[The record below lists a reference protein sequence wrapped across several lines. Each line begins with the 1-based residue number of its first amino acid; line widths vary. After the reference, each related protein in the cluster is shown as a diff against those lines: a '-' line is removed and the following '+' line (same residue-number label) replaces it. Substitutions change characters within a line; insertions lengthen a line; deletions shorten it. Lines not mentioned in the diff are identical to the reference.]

1 MPGFADLRHIIRSTT
16 HDALE
21 GLVVDLLTGLIPRV
35 ARSRRL
41 GAVDCLGI
49 DVSQYDESTDAITM
63 AIQCKGF
70 ELAIGEQQVET
81 CLVEIQK
88 FKRVGPTVASYW
100 LIVNKRMGQ
109 ADRAMLEPHLDD
121 LVASGKATEAKLL
134 DLNTFVDQLR
144 TLARDRLAAWAT
156 EARERLRAE
165 FVERLEVVR
174 YVADVPFEHRGV
186 SRDGP
191 VDWTN
196 KAIRQYLD
204 AIHEEHVGKDRSPPR
219 FLFTASFGFGK
230 TSTLH
235 AIAEDWIASAGNV
248 IYVPAA
254 LLSDE
259 AFVNGAGLTKSLLD
273 QITPP
278 RWEAPQHVLFTLR
291 ETLRKELARSREW
304 VLLIDG
310 LDECAHWPDPQ
321 RMSALWGGVVD
332 LGLPLVASV
341 RDELFQLRRQ
351 EFEAGDGRT
360 FGRPFFEPMALS
372 DWPDPLI
379 DEFLQRY
386 EAAQSSPPPAAFER
400 FRQLV
405 RSGAYVSIYGDIPRR
420 PLFLGMLA
428 DDAWRDAEPER
439 ELHRLYGKYLRR
451 KLYLDRHSAG
461 AAAVV
466 RTGELAIRLG
476 REEEGERLILA
487 MQDVAGEIAAAGLR
501 DEAAVIAEDRLRQIL
516 SLVSAEVARIEE
528 IALNSLLLP
537 AGRDPASRQR
547 LFRFAH
553 QSFQDWFVAR
563 WLAMTATPLNPNI
576 HNDAVREFVARMSAD
591 LAAGGELP

>member
-1 MPGFADLRHIIRSTT
+1 MPGFADLRHLIRSTT

-41 GAVDCLGI
+41 GALDCLGI

-70 ELAIGEQQVET
+70 ELAISEQQVEA
-81 CLVEIQK
+81 CVEEIQK
-88 FKRVGPTVASYW
+88 FKRVGPPVASYW

-109 ADRAMLEPHLDD
+109 PDRATVEPHLDD

-134 DLNTFVDQLR
+134 DLNAFVDQLR
-144 TLARDRLAAWAT
+144 ILARDRLADWAT
-156 EARERLRAE
+156 ESRARLLAE

-174 YVADVPFEHRGV
+174 YIADVPFEHRGV
-186 SRDGP
+186 AREWP
-191 VDWTN
+191 ADWTN
-196 KAIRQYLD
+196 KAVRQYLA
-204 AIHEEHVGKDRSPPR
+204 AIHFEHVGKDRSPPR

-230 TSTLH
+230 TSALH
-235 AIAEDWIASAGNV
+235 AIAEDWIASAGHV

-254 LLSDE
+254 LLSDN
-259 AFVNGAGLTKSLLD
+259 AFVNGAGLTESLLE
-273 QITPP
+273 QIMPSG
-278 RWEAPQHVLFTLR
+278 WEAPQHVLFTLR
-291 ETLRKELARSREW
+291 ETLRKELARSRDW
-304 VLLIDG
+304 LLLIDG
-310 LDECAHWPDPQ
+310 LDECAHWADPQ

-332 LGLPLVASV
+332 LGLPLVASI
-341 RDELFQLRRQ
+341 RDELLQLRRQ
-351 EFEAGDGRT
+351 EFEAGDGRS
-360 FGRPFFEPMALS
+360 FGRPFFELVALG

-379 DEFLQRY
+379 DEFLRRY

-405 RSGAYVSIYGDIPRR
+405 QSGGYVSVYGDIPRR

-428 DDAWRDAEPER
+428 HDAWRDAEPER

-466 RTGELAIRLG
+466 RAGELANRLG

-487 MQDVAGEIAAAGLR
+487 MQDVASEIAAAGLR
-501 DEAAVIAEDRLRQIL
+501 DEAAVITEDRLREIL
-516 SLVSAEVARIEE
+516 RMVSAEVARIEE

-537 AGRDPASRQR
+537 AGRGPVSRQR
-547 LFRFAH
+547 MFRFAH

-563 WLAMTATPLNPNI
+563 RLAMMGTPFDAEI
-576 HNDAVREFVARMSAD
+576 HNDAVRGFVARMSAD
-591 LAAGGELP
+591 LATGGVLP